1 MTGYP
6 SLPLAELCTVIRR
19 GLTPNYVSEG
29 GLLVINQKCIRDQ
42 RLNFGEAKRTAG
54 SADVVP
60 DDRLLRS
67 LDILVNST
75 GVGTLGRLSQI
86 QGLPEP
92 ATADSHVT
100 ILRPDPV
107 RVVPRYLGYA
117 LHFCRPE
124 IEAMSEGSTG
134 QTELARSR
142 LKELR
147 VPSPPESE
155 QRAIAYILGTLDNKL
170 AANSHLCH
178 AREVM
183 TREIFR
189 SWFVDFDPVRAKVA
203 GRASELPDKIAQL
216 FPERL
221 KLSALGE
228 MIPAGWS
235 ITTLGDH
242 LSSTRGLSYRGSG
255 LSDTGLPL
263 HNLNSVLEGGGYK
276 FTGIKYYDGEFKE
289 RHVIHPGDVI
299 VANTEQGHKRL
310 LIGFAAV
317 IPRGFGEVGL
327 FSHHLFRVK
336 LDSRS
341 TLTPLF
347 LCHLL
352 NSRSMQAVVS
362 GYANG
367 TTVNMLPPD
376 GLQLPE
382 FVLPPRELIQSF
394 DQLATLTNE
403 RREQVT
409 WENQATAALR
419 EVLLPVLISGGM
431 RVGWVAT
438 TLSGLAK

>member
-1 MTGYP
+1 MTSYP

-29 GLLVINQKCIRDQ
+29 GILVINQKCIRNQ
-42 RLNFGEAKRTAG
+42 RLNFDEAKRTAE
-54 SADVVP
+54 SADLVP

-86 QGLPEP
+86 QSLPEP

-134 QTELARSR
+134 QTELTRAR
-142 LKELR
+142 LKALR

-170 AANSHLCH
+170 LVNSRLCN
-178 AREVM
+178 AQ
-183 TREIFR
+183 EIITCELFR
-189 SWFVDFDPVRAKVA
+189 SWFVDFDPVRAKIA
-203 GRASELPDKIAQL
+203 GRASELPDRLAQL
-216 FPERL
+216 FPKRL
-221 KLSALGE
+221 ELSALGA
-228 MIPAGWS
+228 IPAGWNIS
-235 ITTLGDH
+235 TLGDH
-242 LSSTRGLSYRGSG
+242 LSLTRGLSYRGSG

-263 HNLNSVLEGGGYK
+263 HNLNSILEGGGYK
-276 FTGIKYYDGEFKE
+276 FAGIKYYDGEFKE
-289 RHVIHPGDVI
+289 GHVIHPGDVVI
-299 VANTEQGHKRL
+299 ANTEQGHERR

-317 IPRGFGEVGL
+317 IPRGFGKMGL
-327 FSHHLFRVK
+327 FSHHLFRVQ

-341 TLTPLF
+341 PLTPLF

-352 NSRSMQAVVS
+352 NSRRMQAVVG

-367 TTVNMLPPD
+367 TTVNMLPAD

-382 FVLPPRELIQSF
+382 FVLPPRDLIRSF
-394 DQLATLTNE
+394 DQLATLTHE
-403 RREQVT
+403 RREQIT
-409 WENQATAALR
+409 WEIQATAALR
-419 EVLLPVLISGGM
+419 EMLLPVLVSGGM
-431 RVGWVAT
+431 RVGWLAN

>member
-1 MTGYP
+1 MTSYP

-19 GLTPNYVSEG
+19 GLTPNYVDEG

-42 RLNFGEAKRTAG
+42 RLIFGEAKRTAG
-54 SADVVP
+54 SADAVP

-92 ATADSHVT
+92 TTADSHVT

-178 AREVM
+178 VREVM

-189 SWFVDFDPVRAKVA
+189 SWFVDFDLVRAKLA
-203 GRASELPDKIAQL
+203 GRDSELPDKIAQL

-221 KLSALGE
+221 KLSTLGE
-228 MIPAGWS
+228 IPAGWS

-242 LSSTRGLSYRGSG
+242 VSSTRGLSYRGSG
-255 LSDTGLPL
+255 LSDTGIPL

-276 FTGIKYYDGEFKE
+276 FTGIKYYDAEFKE

-299 VANTEQGHKRL
+299 IANTEQGHKRL

-317 IPRGFGEVGL
+317 IPRGFGAVGL

-362 GYANG
+362 RYANG
-367 TTVNMLPPD
+367 TTVNMLPRD

-382 FVLPPRELIQSF
+382 FVLPPKELIQSF

-403 RREQVT
+403 LREQIT
-409 WENQATAALR
+409 WENQAIATLR
-419 EVLLPVLISGGM
+419 EVLLPVLMSGGM

-438 TLSGLAK
+438 TLSGLDK